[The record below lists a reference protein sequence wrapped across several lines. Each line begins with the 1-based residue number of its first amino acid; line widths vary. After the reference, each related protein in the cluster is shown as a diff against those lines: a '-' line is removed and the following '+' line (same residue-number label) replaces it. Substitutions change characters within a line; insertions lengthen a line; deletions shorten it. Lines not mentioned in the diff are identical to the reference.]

1 MLREYHGLSYR
12 EIAEVTGVP
21 VGTVMSRLGR
31 ARQRLLDSSR
41 RRAMTG
47 DDETLLLLN
56 AYADGELSP
65 GEVLAM
71 ERRLATEPGLR
82 AAAEHLSGLSAIL
95 RTTLASP
102 PAPEALRGRVIQRIG
117 FGDPPPHR
125 VWRGSWKALAATLLL
140 GPAGGATLGSGAAYL
155 DRPQAPVVGEA
166 VLAGHLRGL
175 AAPQPFDIAS
185 SDLHVV
191 KPWFNGPDAD
201 RPRGARPVRPGFPP
215 GRRPDRHR
223 HRHPGPDPGVPPGP
237 ARDSVTVVSA
247 AGGSPTGEE
256 RRDGSTIE
264 HWNLGDL
271 TYWAVSDLNLREL
284 RDFVDLFRSR
294 TTRPE

>member
-1 MLREYHGLSYR
+1 
-12 EIAEVTGVP
+12 
-21 VGTVMSRLGR
+21 
-31 ARQRLLDSSR
+31 
-41 RRAMTG
+41 
-47 DDETLLLLN
+47 
-56 AYADGELSP
+56 
-65 GEVLAM
+65 
-71 ERRLATEPGLR
+71 
-82 AAAEHLSGLSAIL
+82 
-95 RTTLASP
+95 
-102 PAPEALRGRVIQRIG
+102 VIQRIG

-140 GPAGGATLGSGAAYL
+140 GLAGGATLGSGAAYL

-185 SDLHVV
+185 SDRHVV
-191 KPWFNGPDAD
+191 KPWFNGRTPIAPEAPDLSD
-201 RPRGARPVRPGFPP
+201 RGFPLVG
-215 GRRPDRHR
+215 GRIDIVTGTPVPTLVYRRDRH
-223 HRHPGPDPGVPPGP
+223 VI
-237 ARDSVTVVSA
+237 SVTVVSA